1 MGRRWCRK
9 LLVGDGIRVG
19 GLFMMKLRI
28 PDQDEEQG
36 SQTFGGSIYSKIK
49 LQLNI

>member
-1 MGRRWCRK
+1 MGRRGCRK

-19 GLFMMKLRI
+19 GMFMMKLRI
-28 PDQDEEQG
+28 PDKGEEQG
-36 SQTFGGSIYSKIK
+36 SQTSGVYIYNQSK